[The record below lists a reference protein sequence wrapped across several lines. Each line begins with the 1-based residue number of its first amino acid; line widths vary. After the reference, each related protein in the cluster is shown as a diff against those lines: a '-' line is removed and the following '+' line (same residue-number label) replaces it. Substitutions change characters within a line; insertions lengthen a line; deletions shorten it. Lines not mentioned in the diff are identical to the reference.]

1 MAEEKSPK
9 SVNLLDVLIVIAR
22 HKWFLIKVVVS
33 ITIIALIISLIWPE
47 TYKSSTTILPPKEQQ
62 ITDGMMG
69 GVLGDIVS
77 TPTQTDKLDN
87 EALLT
92 LIRSRS
98 VRQKIIDEFNLKE
111 EYGVE
116 VREAILDRVANNT
129 QIEEIREGGFGF
141 NPVIAIELS
150 YTDRDPELARDIV
163 DFYLDVVDDQAR
175 EINQKNVR
183 ERLAIIERRYQKN
196 EQELAE
202 AEEEFSD
209 FQENF
214 GVMLVDAQVEAMI
227 EQIGEVR
234 ANLVETKLE
243 ADVLAQRVGPNNT
256 ELSNLRRR
264 QQELQ
269 NEYNS
274 MIQKSEQRMNPD
286 DIFHPFMNMPEL
298 GLQYARLQR
307 EVEVQNAI
315 YEMIYPQ
322 YQQQL
327 MMTEDDSRNLQI
339 MDEPNLP
346 TYKDSPQRAFIVI
359 GGFLFALFISF
370 IFIYIREILKD
381 DNDDES
387 GNRQKINE
395 FVAALKA
402 RRDA

>member
-62 ITDGMMG
+62 IAEGVMG

-77 TPTQTDKLDN
+77 APTQTDKLDN

-111 EYGVE
+111 EYGIE
-116 VREAILDRVANNT
+116 VQEAILDRVANNT
-129 QIEEIREGGFGF
+129 EIEEIREGGFGF

-150 YTDRDPELARDIV
+150 YYDRDPELARDIV
-163 DFYLDVVDDQAR
+163 DYYLDTVDSLAR
-175 EINQKNVR
+175 GINQKNVR
-183 ERLAIIERRYQKN
+183 ERLDIIERRYERN
-196 EQELAE
+196 ESELAQ

-227 EQIGEVR
+227 EQMGEVR
-234 ANLVETKLE
+234 ANLVQTKLE

-298 GLQYARLQR
+298 ALEYARLQR

-327 MMTEDDSRNLQI
+327 MLMEDESRNLQV

-370 IFIYIREILKD
+370 IFIYIREILKEE
-381 DNDDES
+381 NDDGS